1 MKRSSMA
8 SVINSDRE
16 GRATVIEESELR
28 NERIKKAALL
38 HEALSQA
45 GAVRAQKRKQKTM
58 FSNEAVECRGDEHL
72 HKECPAKQEFDEG
85 AAENVVVSE
94 RSTKQLIKHK
104 NYVSA
109 IKEHFLFPLLELMQ
123 KKCEAATWSM
133 SSEAFAMDDVV
144 EMINEM
150 SATNESMEFAN
161 SELDALLFNMILM
174 LRIHLIELLKV
185 ADLCNDFKT
194 KYTQSLKKKINQESM
209 IGSGGDS
216 DEDMGPSTAITEF
229 PPQLSHNILT
239 VPQGADRTIAMLAT
253 ANGMVTIPLSV
264 WDTTSFHPSTFCAS
278 TAEECCS
285 SNCDKGPSTSDRTS
299 SDAHAKSVIEC
310 SALQSYA
317 ARTFSDEDTIDARR
331 KCLLPAK
338 AVDTLKSWLF
348 LHASHPYPSE
358 EQKALLSKET
368 GLQMVQINNWFI
380 NARRRILPSK
390 LDACSNDEID
400 ATVRQ
405 IGEWNRGTKRLRR
418 ESKSNNHV
426 HHSVTNLFIADDTS
440 PKVER

>member
-104 NYVSA
+104 NY
-109 IKEHFLFPLLELMQ
+109 LMQ

-174 LRIHLIELLKV
+174 LRIHLIELLK
-185 ADLCNDFKT
+185 
-194 KYTQSLKKKINQESM
+194 KKINQESM

-229 PPQLSHNILT
+229 PPQLKQKWCL
-239 VPQGADRTIAMLAT
+239 VKCWCGQFALQ
-253 ANGMVTIPLSV
+253 VTIPLSV

-368 GLQMVQINNWFI
+368 GLQMVQINNW
-380 NARRRILPSK
+380 
-390 LDACSNDEID
+390 
-400 ATVRQ
+400 
-405 IGEWNRGTKRLRR
+405 
-418 ESKSNNHV
+418 
-426 HHSVTNLFIADDTS
+426 
-440 PKVER
+440 

>member
-1 MKRSSMA
+1 MDQFQTSAAIRPLRRGVKMKRSSMA
-8 SVINSDRE
+8 SVISENKES
-16 GRATVIEESELR
+16 RATVIEENELR

-45 GAVRAQKRKQKTM
+45 GAVRAQKRKQKAM
-58 FSNEAVECRGDEHL
+58 FSNEAVECRGDERL
-72 HKECPAKQEFDEG
+72 HKECPAKEECDEG
-85 AAENVVVSE
+85 AAENIIISE
-94 RSTKQLIKHK
+94 RSAKQLIKHK
-104 NYVSA
+104 SYISA
-109 IKEHFLFPLLELMQ
+109 IKEHFLFPLLELML

-150 SATNESMEFAN
+150 SATNEAMEFAN

-216 DEDMGPSTAITEF
+216 DEDMGPSTAITEL

-239 VPQGADRTIAMLAT
+239 VPQRANRTIAMLAT
-253 ANGMVTIPLSV
+253 ANGM
-264 WDTTSFHPSTFCAS
+264 
-278 TAEECCS
+278 
-285 SNCDKGPSTSDRTS
+285 RTS

-405 IGEWNRGTKRLRR
+405 IGEWNKGTKRLRR

-426 HHSVTNLFIADDTS
+426 HHSVTNLFVADDTS
-440 PKVER
+440 PKIER

>member
-1 MKRSSMA
+1 ETSVAIPPVRREVKMKRSSMA

-161 SELDALLFNMILM
+161 
-174 LRIHLIELLKV
+174 K
-185 ADLCNDFKT
+185 
-194 KYTQSLKKKINQESM
+194 SLKKKINQESM